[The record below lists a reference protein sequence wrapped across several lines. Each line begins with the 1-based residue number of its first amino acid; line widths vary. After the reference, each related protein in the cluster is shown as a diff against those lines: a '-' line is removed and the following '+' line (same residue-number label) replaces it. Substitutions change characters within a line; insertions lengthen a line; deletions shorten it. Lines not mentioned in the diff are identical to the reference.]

1 MTLNEV
7 KALKVGDMIRY
18 HDSLSNMETLEI
30 VIEEWGK
37 YGAKDGLV
45 LPVVSASLQTVAVIN
60 EGDDDDDKANIGDEG
75 WINEYNYGCF
85 ERIA

>member
-7 KALKVGDMIRY
+7 KALKVGDLIRY

-30 VIEEWGK
+30 VMSEWGQQ
-37 YGAKDGLV
+37 GHNEMHTPNV
-45 LPVVSASLQTVAVIN
+45 TLQTVAVMN
-60 EGDDDDDKANIGDEG
+60 EGWRDEWDEPAKVGDEG

-85 ERIA
+85 ERLA